1 MGVFEVGV
9 FSGLGVG
16 FPVVVEFLGG
26 VWVWGCLGFGCGVC
40 VWLGCGG

>member
-1 MGVFEVGV
+1 M

-26 VWVWGCLGFGCGVC
+26 VWVRGGFGLGFGVCG
-40 VWLGCGG
+40 WLGCGG